1 MATVDIPD
9 RICSHCGGITW
20 FVSSEKTP
28 TKNNPEKRV
37 AKYKCKIKYF
47 EKRSRTNK
55 RRYAALSED
64 KKKQMY
70 KRNYQ
75 LYGAKQLEKEKEK
88 RRIYRLNNPI
98 VKKPKKSEE
107 EKKIKR
113 KIWQKQW
120 WQLNKNRPDIVEKRK
135 EKEKRKSKR
144 RIQTLPNVYLKHQLK
159 HNFKLSPEFI
169 TDDCINKYKT
179 YLLAFRQLKQL
190 ENEKETSN

>member
-1 MATVDIPD
+1 MPTIEIPD

-28 TKNNPEKRV
+28 TKDNPEKRSI
-37 AKYKCKIKYF
+37 KYKCKIKYS
-47 EKRSRTNK
+47 EKSSRTNK
-55 RRYAALSED
+55 RKYAALSED
-64 KKKQMY
+64 EKKQMQ
-70 KRNYQ
+70 KRKYQ
-75 LYGAKQLEKEKEK
+75 LYGAKQSEKEKEK

-113 KIWQKQW
+113 KLWLERW
-120 WQLNKNRPDIVEKRK
+120 YQLNKNRPDVVEKRK
-135 EKEKRKSKR
+135 EKNRRKDKR
-144 RIQTLPNVYLKHQLK
+144 RIQTLPNVYLKRQLK

-169 TDDCINKYKT
+169 TDDCINKYRT
-179 YLLAFRQLKQL
+179 YLLAFRQLKQI